1 MIHLHDI
8 CYLRLG
14 CSDLEEMVRF
24 ATDILGLELRARTP
38 THAYLR
44 GDSSA
49 FNLCYIQGDASYDVS
64 AFEVRHLADLE
75 ALEQELAPL
84 GIRAHRGDAAECEE
98 RRVEAF
104 VAFTDPNENHIELVY
119 RPHQTGVRYFPAR
132 DAGITEF
139 GHFGLHSRDIE
150 RDLRFWTS
158 VLSARVSDRIGDS
171 ALLRID
177 EVHHKIALFPSE
189 KTGIQHVN
197 FQVASID
204 DVMRSWYF
212 LQDRGVPIVFGPG
225 RHPTSTAMFIYF
237 LGPDGRVYEY
247 SSGVKRITDE
257 ASYTPRQFEMKPSS
271 FCMWGAKPNVEE
283 FGK

>member
-1 MIHLHDI
+1 MINLHDI

-14 CSDLEEMVRF
+14 CHDLDEMVRF
-24 ATDILGLELRARTP
+24 ATGILGLELREKTA

-44 GDSSA
+44 ADSSA

-64 AFEVRHLADLE
+64 AFELRHMEELKTAESELVAQGLE
-75 ALEQELAPL
+75 VNWGTL
-84 GIRAHRGDAAECEE
+84 AECEE

-104 VAFTDPNENHIELVY
+104 VAFTDPNDNRIELVY

-139 GHFGLHSRDIE
+139 GHFGLHSRNIE
-150 RDLRFWTS
+150 RDLLFWTS
-158 VLSARVSDRIGDS
+158 VLSARISDRIGDG

-177 EVHHKIALFPSE
+177 EVHHKIALFPSD
-189 KTGIQHVN
+189 KIGVQHVN

-212 LQDRGVPIVFGPG
+212 LQERGVAIAFGPG

-283 FGK
+283 FSE

>member
-1 MIHLHDI
+1 MINLHDI

-14 CSDLEEMVRF
+14 CADLEEMVRF
-24 ATDILGLELRARTP
+24 ATGILGLELRERTA

-75 ALEQELAPL
+75 AAEHELAL
-84 GIRAHRGDAAECEE
+84 QGIDVRRGSATECEE

-104 VAFTDPNENHIELVY
+104 VAFTDPNENRIELVY

-150 RDLRFWTS
+150 RDLHFWTS
-158 VLSARVSDRIGDS
+158 VLSARISDRIGDG

-177 EVHHKIALFPSE
+177 EVHHKIALFPSD
-189 KTGIQHVN
+189 KIGVQHVN

-212 LQDRGVPIVFGPG
+212 LQERGVPIAFGPG

-257 ASYTPRQFEMKPSS
+257 AAYTPRQFEMKPSS
-271 FCMWGAKPNVEE
+271 FCMWGARPNVEE
-283 FGK
+283 FSE

>member
-1 MIHLHDI
+1 MINLHDI

-14 CSDLEEMVRF
+14 CRDLGEMVDF
-24 ATDILGLELRARTP
+24 ATGIFGLELRERTA

-49 FNLCYIQGDASYDVS
+49 FNLCYVQGDASYDVA

-75 ALEQELAPL
+75 AAELELAQQ
-84 GIRAHRGDAAECEE
+84 GISVSRGSTAECEE
-98 RRVEAF
+98 RCVNAF
-104 VAFTDPNENHIELVY
+104 VGFNDPNDNRIELVY
-119 RPHQTGVRYFPAR
+119 RPHQTGVRYFPSR

-139 GHFGLHSRDIE
+139 GHFGLHSRNIK
-150 RDLRFWTS
+150 RDLQFWTS
-158 VLSARVSDRIGDS
+158 VLSARVSDRIGDG

-177 EVHHKIALFPSE
+177 EVHHKIALFQTD
-189 KTGIQHVN
+189 KVGIQHIN

-212 LQDRGVPIVFGPG
+212 LQERGVPIVFGPG
-225 RHPTSTAMFIYF
+225 RHPTSTAMFVYF
-237 LGPDGRVYEY
+237 RGPDGRVYEY

-257 ASYTPRQFEMKPSS
+257 ASYTPRQFEMKPTS
-271 FCMWGAKPNVEE
+271 FCMWGAKPSVDE
-283 FGK
+283 FSE

>member
-1 MIHLHDI
+1 MINLHDI

-14 CSDLEEMVRF
+14 CHDLDEMVRF
-24 ATDILGLELRARTP
+24 ATGILGLELREKTA

-49 FNLCYIQGDASYDVS
+49 FNLCYINGDASYDVS
-64 AFEVRHLADLE
+64 AFELRHME
-75 ALEQELAPL
+75 ELKTAESEL
-84 GIRAHRGDAAECEE
+84 VAQGIEVNWGTLAECEE

-104 VAFTDPNENHIELVY
+104 VAFTDPNDNRIELVY

-139 GHFGLHSRDIE
+139 GHFGLHSRNIE

-158 VLSARVSDRIGDS
+158 VLSARISDRIGDG

-177 EVHHKIALFPSE
+177 EVHHKIALFPSD
-189 KTGIQHVN
+189 KVGVQHVN
-197 FQVASID
+197 FQVGSID

-212 LQDRGVPIVFGPG
+212 LQEHGVPIAFGPG

-283 FGK
+283 FSE

>member
-1 MIHLHDI
+1 MINLHDI

-14 CSDLEEMVRF
+14 CRDLDEMVGF
-24 ATDILGLELRARTP
+24 ATEILGLELRQKTA

-49 FNLCYIQGDASYDVS
+49 FNLCYIQGDPSYEVS
-64 AFEVRHLADLE
+64 AFEVRHLAELE
-75 ALEQELAPL
+75 AAEQELAQH
-84 GIRAHRGDAAECEE
+84 GIDVSWGSAAECEE

-104 VAFTDPNENHIELVY
+104 VAFSDPNGNCIELVY

-150 RDLRFWTS
+150 RDLQFWTS
-158 VLSARVSDRIGDS
+158 VLSARISDRIGDA

-177 EVHHKIALFPSE
+177 EVHHKVALFPSD
-189 KTGIQHVN
+189 KVGVQHIN

-212 LQDRGVPIVFGPG
+212 FQERGVPIVFGPG
-225 RHPTSTAMFIYF
+225 RHPTSTGVFIYF

-257 ASYTPRQFEMKPSS
+257 ASYTPRQFEMKPPS
-271 FCMWGAKPNVEE
+271 FCMWGAKPKVDE
-283 FGK
+283 FSG

>member
-1 MIHLHDI
+1 MINLHDI

-14 CSDLEEMVRF
+14 CRDIEEMVGF
-24 ATDILGLELRARTP
+24 ATNILGLELRERTA

-49 FNLCYIQGDASYDVS
+49 FNICYIEGDPSYDAS
-64 AFEVRHLADLE
+64 AFEVRHLADLKT
-75 ALEQELAPL
+75 AQSELADQ
-84 GIRAHRGDAAECEE
+84 GIEVRWGSLTECDE

-104 VAFTDPNENHIELVY
+104 VAFTDPNDNRIELVY

-139 GHFGLHSRDIE
+139 GHFGLHSREIE
-150 RDLRFWTS
+150 RDLLFWTS
-158 VLSARVSDRIGDS
+158 VLSARVSDRIGDG

-177 EVHHKIALFPSE
+177 EVHHKIALFPSD
-189 KTGIQHVN
+189 KVGVQHVN

-212 LQDRGVPIVFGPG
+212 LQEHEVPIVFGPG

-257 ASYTPRQFEMKPSS
+257 AFYTPRQFEMKPSS

-283 FGK
+283 FSE

>member
-1 MIHLHDI
+1 MIKLHDI

-14 CSDLEEMVRF
+14 CRDLDEMVHF
-24 ATDILGLELRARTP
+24 ATAILGLELRERTA

-49 FNLCYIQGDASYDVS
+49 FDLCYIQGDASYDAS
-64 AFEVRHLADLE
+64 AFEVRQLEDLAAAE
-75 ALEQELAPL
+75 RELGAL
-84 GIRAHRGDAAECEE
+84 GIEVRRGDRGECEE

-104 VAFTDPNENHIELVY
+104 VAFTDTNENRVELVY
-119 RPHQTGVRYFPAR
+119 RPHETGVRYFPSR

-139 GHFGLHSRDIE
+139 GHLGLHTRDIE
-150 RDLRFWTS
+150 RDLHFWT
-158 VLSARVSDRIGDS
+158 VVFSARVSDRIGDA

-177 EVHHKIALFPSE
+177 EVHHKIALFPSD
-189 KTGIQHVN
+189 KTGVQHVN

-204 DVMRSWYF
+204 DLMRSWYF
-212 LQDRGVPIVFGPG
+212 LQAQGVPIVFGPG
-225 RHPTSTAMFIYF
+225 RHPTSTAMFLYF

-257 ASYTPRQFEMKPSS
+257 ANYVPRQFEMAPSS
-271 FCMWGAKPNVEE
+271 FCMWGAKPNIEE
-283 FGK
+283 FAE

>member
-1 MIHLHDI
+1 MINLHDI

-14 CSDLEEMVRF
+14 CADLDEMVRF
-24 ATDILGLELRARTP
+24 ATGILGLELRERTA

-64 AFEVRHLADLE
+64 AFEVRHLA
-75 ALEQELAPL
+75 ELATAEQQL
-84 GIRAHRGDAAECEE
+84 AQHGIGVSRGSAAECEE

-104 VAFTDPNENHIELVY
+104 VAFTDPNDNRIELVY

-150 RDLRFWTS
+150 RDLQFWTS
-158 VLSARVSDRIGDS
+158 VLSARISDRIGDG

-177 EVHHKIALFPSE
+177 EVHHKIALFPSD
-189 KTGIQHVN
+189 KVGVQHVN

-212 LQDRGVPIVFGPG
+212 LQERGVPIVFGPG

-271 FCMWGAKPNVEE
+271 FCMWGARPNVEE
-283 FGK
+283 FSE

>member
-1 MIHLHDI
+1 MINLHDI

-14 CSDLEEMVRF
+14 CHDLDEMVRF
-24 ATDILGLELRARTP
+24 ATGILGLELREKTA

-64 AFEVRHLADLE
+64 AFELRHIE
-75 ALEQELAPL
+75 ELKTAESEL
-84 GIRAHRGDAAECEE
+84 VAQGIEVNRGTLAECEE

-104 VAFTDPNENHIELVY
+104 VAFTDPNDNRIELVY

-139 GHFGLHSRDIE
+139 GHFGLHSRNIE
-150 RDLRFWTS
+150 RDLLFWTS
-158 VLSARVSDRIGDS
+158 VLSARVSDRIGDG

-177 EVHHKIALFPSE
+177 EVHHKIALFPSD
-189 KTGIQHVN
+189 KVGVQHVN

-212 LQDRGVPIVFGPG
+212 LQDRGVPIAFGPG

-283 FGK
+283 FSE

>member
-1 MIHLHDI
+1 MINLHDI

-14 CSDLEEMVRF
+14 CRDLDEMVRF
-24 ATDILGLELRARTP
+24 ATEILGLELRQKTT

-44 GDSSA
+44 GDSSS

-64 AFEVRHLADLE
+64 AFEVRHLEELA
-75 ALEQELAPL
+75 AAEQELAQH
-84 GIRAHRGDAAECEE
+84 GIDVSRGSAAECEE

-104 VAFTDPNENHIELVY
+104 VAFTDPNDNRIELVY

-150 RDLRFWTS
+150 RDLQFWTS
-158 VLSARVSDRIGDS
+158 VLSARISDRIGDG

-177 EVHHKIALFPSE
+177 EVHHKIALFPSD
-189 KTGIQHVN
+189 KVGVQHVN
-197 FQVASID
+197 FQVASVD

-212 LQDRGVPIVFGPG
+212 LQEHGVPIVFGPG

-257 ASYTPRQFEMKPSS
+257 ASHTPRQFEMKPSS
-271 FCMWGAKPNVEE
+271 FCMWGAKPNVDE
-283 FGK
+283 FNE